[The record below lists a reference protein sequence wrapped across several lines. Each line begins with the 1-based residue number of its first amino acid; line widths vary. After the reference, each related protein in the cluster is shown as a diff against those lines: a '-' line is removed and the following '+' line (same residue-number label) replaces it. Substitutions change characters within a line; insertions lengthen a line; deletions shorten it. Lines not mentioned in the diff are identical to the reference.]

1 MVFSQGQNFY
11 NSLLDYSRNNTQ
23 NDNEA
28 IEQTFNLQLRLSDFY
43 KNNSFQTLNNSKLYS
58 GEKTYLGEQSPLG
71 GPLNMYVSGTTNLP
85 GSGLMAPEFPF
96 WSQNFDLPN
105 AINPNIEKTDLSK
118 DNGEKLLPVK
128 EQPQLVEQFKNLTG
142 KKENLGKN
150 ESFVLLSIVS
160 VIVLA
165 ILIFIIIYVLKK
177 VKNKFG
183 HRINAFGVI

>member
-1 MVFSQGQNFY
+1 
-11 NSLLDYSRNNTQ
+11 
-23 NDNEA
+23 
-28 IEQTFNLQLRLSDFY
+28 
-43 KNNSFQTLNNSKLYS
+43 
-58 GEKTYLGEQSPLG
+58 

-85 GSGLMAPEFPF
+85 GSGLMAPDFPF

-118 DNGEKLLPVK
+118 DNIEKLLPVK
-128 EQPQLVEQFKNLTG
+128 EQFKNLTG